1 MKQVTIVELSG
12 SENNLA
18 QNMYIIR
25 NDRMSDTNVNKTPY
39 NVSIMSSVGTSRLG
53 YPLLL
58 GQGGPSETT
67 LSHHANGGLS

>member
-53 YPLLL
+53 YPLL
-58 GQGGPSETT
+58 
-67 LSHHANGGLS
+67 